1 MKFAKRLLMVAGAAA
16 IAGVLSVALVPR
28 AVHAVVA
35 TLVQIV
41 PGSTTHIG
49 QSETQLVALTCAQG
63 QSYCLRESPSGGFLS
78 LSAFAVPAGYTFIVT
93 DYNWY
98 YISNTCPTPG
108 GLCPGD
114 ELTNLNA
121 TIGGYFAM
129 TEDVLSQSNGSAFG
143 HQHFSS
149 GVAIASGVTVT
160 DVAANSGTGG
170 ATVYGY
176 LVPN

>member
-1 MKFAKRLLMVAGAAA
+1 MKFAQRLLMAAGAVAIAA
-16 IAGVLSVALVPR
+16 ILSVALAPR

-41 PGSTTHIG
+41 PGSTTHVG
-49 QSETQLVALTCAQG
+49 QNEGQLVALTCSQG
-63 QSYCLRESPSGGFLS
+63 QGYCLRQSPSGGFLS
-78 LSAFAVPAGYTFIVT
+78 LSPFAVPAGYTLIVT
-93 DYNWY
+93 DYNWVY
-98 YISNTCPTPG
+98 NSSTCPTPG

-114 ELTNLNA
+114 QLENLSA

-129 TEDVLSQSNGSAFG
+129 VEYVVSQSNGGAVG
-143 HQHFSS
+143 HQHFTS

-160 DVAANSGTGG
+160 DSAANSNVGNS
-170 ATVYGY
+170 TVYGY